1 MPIFPRSVKSAGNVN
16 YADEVTAGVPDIIDT
31 EVDKDFNDLYQLVN
45 GQIDDDNINQN
56 PYLAFKKIVYDKLN
70 LTGRLQS
77 GDLAPGFTVP
87 GSAITSLPD
96 GVVHINNMA
105 IGASFQALAFNV
117 GTANLG
123 LSPNTETV
131 VAEQTWTTRGGS
143 WIILGLLN
151 GFCIIQTASAGGSG
165 SFTTRLR
172 LGSSAVGVPDGTVL
186 EVTTAQVG
194 AAGFTISSGG
204 ITVPLGQTLVA
215 VGGLKPVGSV
225 QRVQLT
231 GTVVPGLCG
240 VTGTTY
246 APSVWI
252 VELA

>member
-1 MPIFPRSVKSAGNVN
+1 
-16 YADEVTAGVPDIIDT
+16 EDT
-31 EVDKDFNDLYQLVN
+31 LR
-45 GQIDDDNINQN
+45 
-56 PYLAFKKIVYDKLN
+56 
-70 LTGRLQS
+70 LTGRIQS

-151 GFCIIQTASAGGSG
+151 GVCIIPTPAAGGG
-165 SFTTRLR
+165 GRLHTPPR
-172 LGSSAVGVPDGTVL
+172 LSP
-186 EVTTAQVG
+186 
-194 AAGFTISSGG
+194 
-204 ITVPLGQTLVA
+204 
-215 VGGLKPVGSV
+215 
-225 QRVQLT
+225 
-231 GTVVPGLCG
+231 
-240 VTGTTY
+240 
-246 APSVWI
+246 
-252 VELA
+252 